1 MNVKPEG
8 WAWAGRLAAFAGLF
22 IAFGL
27 VFGFAAATFAGLP
40 DAEGMAVEWWT
51 VAPVLLAAC
60 AATGVLAVGI
70 DRRPLSALGLRGGL
84 PGLGELGSGV
94 LAGLAIIGAAI
105 LAVAAPGWVSWT
117 VSTAPV
123 LEGVRVSA
131 LLLAAAF
138 TEELLFRGYP
148 FRVLHVRFGPVP
160 AVVATSVAF
169 GLMHGANPGV
179 TPLAL
184 VNLTLAGVLLGVA
197 YWRSGSLW
205 FVTGVHFGWN
215 WVMAASGLPV
225 SGLDVSISGLEAA
238 VTGPVLWTGGAFG
251 PEGALSITFV
261 TALGTVWLWRVA
273 GSRSRSAGSRPSATG
288 NLADDLAD
296 NDGSLDASG

>member
-27 VFGFAAATFAGLP
+27 VFGFATALIAGLP
-40 DAEGMAVEWWT
+40 GTEAAESVDWRT
-51 VAPVLLAAC
+51 VTPVLLAAC
-60 AATGVLAVGI
+60 AATWLLAVGV
-70 DRRPLSALGLRGGL
+70 DRRPLSALGLRPGP
-84 PGLGELGSGV
+84 PGLAELGSGV
-94 LAGLAIIGAAI
+94 LAGVAIIGAAI
-105 LAVAAPGWVSWT
+105 LALVAPGWVSWT
-117 VSTAPV
+117 VTPAPV
-123 LEGVRVSA
+123 LEGVQVSA
-131 LLLAAAF
+131 LLLVAAF

-169 GLMHGANPGV
+169 GLVHGANPGV

-205 FVTGVHFGWN
+205 FVTGLHFGWN

-225 SGLDVSISGLEAA
+225 SGLDVSVSGLEAA

-251 PEGALSITFV
+251 PEGALMITFV
-261 TALGTVWLWRVA
+261 TVLGTAWLWRVA
-273 GSRSRSAGSRPSATG
+273 GSRSSSGSRLSTTTG
-288 NLADDLAD
+288 SPDD

>member
-8 WAWAGRLAAFAGLF
+8 LAWAGRLAAFAGLF

-27 VFGFAAATFAGLP
+27 VFGFATAVIAGLP
-40 DAEGMAVEWWT
+40 GAEAAESIDWRT

-60 AATGVLAVGI
+60 AATWLLAVGI
-70 DRRPLSALGLRGGL
+70 DRRPLSALGLRPGP
-84 PGLGELGSGV
+84 PGLLELGSGV
-94 LAGLAIIGAAI
+94 LAGLAIVGAAI
-105 LAVAAPGWVSWT
+105 LALVAPGWVSWT
-117 VSTAPV
+117 ASAAPV
-123 LEGVRVSA
+123 LEGLNVSA
-131 LLLAAAF
+131 LLLVAAF

-148 FRVLHVRFGPVP
+148 FRVLHLRFGPVP

-169 GLMHGANPGV
+169 GLVHGANPGV

-205 FVTGVHFGWN
+205 FVTGLHFGWN

-225 SGLDVSISGLEAA
+225 SGLDVSVSGLEAA
-238 VTGPVLWTGGAFG
+238 VTGPLLWTGGAFG
-251 PEGALSITFV
+251 PEGALMTTFV
-261 TALGTVWLWRVA
+261 TVLGTAWLWRVA
-273 GSRSRSAGSRPSATG
+273 GSRSPSGSRLSTTTG
-288 NLADDLAD
+288 SPDD
-296 NDGSLDASG
+296 NGGSFDASG

>member
-1 MNVKPEG
+1 MNGKPEG
-8 WAWAGRLAAFAGLF
+8 WAWAGRLAAFVGLF

-27 VFGFAAATFAGLP
+27 VFGFAIAVIAGLP
-40 DAEGMAVEWWT
+40 GTEAAEFADWRT

-60 AATGVLAVGI
+60 AATWLLAARI
-70 DRRPLSALGLRGGL
+70 DGRPLSALGLRPGP
-84 PGLGELGSGV
+84 PGLAELGSGV

-105 LAVAAPGWVSWT
+105 LALAAPGWVSWT
-117 VSTAPV
+117 VSAAP
-123 LEGVRVSA
+123 LIEGVNVSA
-131 LLLAAAF
+131 LLLGAAF

-160 AVVATSVAF
+160 AVLATSVAF

-205 FVTGVHFGWN
+205 FVTGLHFGWN

-225 SGLDVSISGLEAA
+225 SGLDVSISGLDAA

-251 PEGALSITFV
+251 PEGALMITFV
-261 TALGTVWLWRVA
+261 TALGTAWMWRVA
-273 GSRSRSAGSRPSATG
+273 GSRSRSGSRLSTTTG
-288 NLADDLAD
+288 NPG
-296 NDGSLDASG
+296 NNGGSPDASG

>member
-8 WAWAGRLAAFAGLF
+8 WAWVGRLAAFAGLF

-27 VFGFAAATFAGLP
+27 VFGFATAVIAGLP
-40 DAEGMAVEWWT
+40 GAEAAEAVDWRN

-60 AATGVLAVGI
+60 AATWLLAVGI
-70 DRRPLSALGLRGGL
+70 DRRPLSALGLRGGP
-84 PGLGELGSGV
+84 PGLVELGSGV
-94 LAGLAIIGAAI
+94 LAGFAIIGVAI
-105 LAVAAPGWVSWT
+105 LTLVAPGWVSWT
-117 VSTAPV
+117 VSAAPAV
-123 LEGVRVSA
+123 EGVKVSA
-131 LLLAAAF
+131 LLLGAAF

-160 AVVATSVAF
+160 AVIATSVAF

-205 FVTGVHFGWN
+205 FVTGLHFGWN
-215 WVMAASGLPV
+215 WVMAVSGLPV

-238 VTGPVLWTGGAFG
+238 VTGPVLWTGGPFG
-251 PEGALSITFV
+251 PEGALMITFV
-261 TALGTVWLWRVA
+261 TVVGTAWLWRVA
-273 GSRSRSAGSRPSATG
+273 GSRNRSGSRLSTTTESAG
-288 NLADDLAD
+288 DEH
-296 NDGSLDASG
+296 GSLDASG

>member
-22 IAFGL
+22 VAFGL
-27 VFGFAAATFAGLP
+27 VFGFAVTVIAGLP
-40 DAEGMAVEWWT
+40 DAEATGAIDLRGVS
-51 VAPVLLAAC
+51 PVLLAAC
-60 AATGVLAVGI
+60 AATWLLAVGI
-70 DRRPLSALGLRGGL
+70 DRRPLSALGLRGGS
-84 PGLGELGSGV
+84 PGLVELGSGV

-105 LAVAAPGWVSWT
+105 LALAAPGWVSWT
-117 VSTAPV
+117 ASAAPV
-123 LEGVRVSA
+123 LTGVKVSA

-205 FVTGVHFGWN
+205 FVTGLHFGWN
-215 WVMAASGLPV
+215 WLMAASGLPV

-238 VTGPVLWTGGAFG
+238 VTGPVLWAGGAFG
-251 PEGALSITFV
+251 PEGALTITFV

-273 GSRSRSAGSRPSATG
+273 GSRGGSIFRLPTREENRPV
-288 NLADDLAD
+288 NEE
-296 NDGSLDASG
+296 SLDASR

>member
-8 WAWAGRLAAFAGLF
+8 WAWAGRLAAFAGFF

-27 VFGFAAATFAGLP
+27 VFGLATAVIAGLP
-40 DAEGMAVEWWT
+40 GAEAAEAVDWRN

-60 AATGVLAVGI
+60 AATWLLAAGI
-70 DRRPLSALGLRGGL
+70 DRRPLSALGLRPGP
-84 PGLGELGSGV
+84 PGLAELGSGV
-94 LAGLAIIGAAI
+94 LAGFAIIGAAI
-105 LAVAAPGWVSWT
+105 LVLIAPGWVSWT
-117 VSTAPV
+117 VSAAPV
-123 LEGVRVSA
+123 IEGVKVSA

-148 FRVLHVRFGPVP
+148 FRVLHLRFGPVP

-169 GLMHGANPGV
+169 GLLHGANPGV

-205 FVTGVHFGWN
+205 FVTGLHFGWN
-215 WVMAASGLPV
+215 WLMAASGLPV
-225 SGLDVSISGLEAA
+225 SGLDVSVSGLEAA
-238 VTGPVLWTGGAFG
+238 VTGPALWTGGAFG
-251 PEGALSITFV
+251 PEGALMITFV
-261 TALGTVWLWRVA
+261 TVLGTAWLWRVA
-273 GSRSRSAGSRPSATG
+273 GSGSRPGSGLSTTG
-288 NLADDLAD
+288 SP
-296 NDGSLDASG
+296 DGNGGSPDAGG

>member
-27 VFGFAAATFAGLP
+27 VLGFAVAVIAGLP
-40 DAEGMAVEWWT
+40 GAEATEAVDWRNVT
-51 VAPVLLAAC
+51 PVLLAAC
-60 AATGVLAVGI
+60 AATWLLTAGI
-70 DRRPLSALGLRGGL
+70 DRRPLSALGLRRGR
-84 PGLGELGSGV
+84 PGLAELGSGV
-94 LAGLAIIGAAI
+94 LAGFAIVGAAI
-105 LAVAAPGWVSWT
+105 LSLAAPGWISW
-117 VSTAPV
+117 SASAAPV
-123 LEGVRVSA
+123 LTGVKVSA

-205 FVTGVHFGWN
+205 FVTGLHFGWN

-238 VTGPVLWTGGAFG
+238 VRGPALWTGGAFG
-251 PEGALSITFV
+251 PEGALTITVV
-261 TALGTVWLWRVA
+261 TVLGTVWLWRVA
-273 GSRSRSAGSRPSATG
+273 GSRSRRGSGLSTTG
-288 NLADDLAD
+288 SPADDH
-296 NDGSLDASG
+296 GSLDASV

>member
-8 WAWAGRLAAFAGLF
+8 WAWVGRLAAFAGLF

-27 VFGFAAATFAGLP
+27 VFGFATALIAGLP
-40 DAEGMAVEWWT
+40 GAEAAESIGWRT

-60 AATGVLAVGI
+60 AATWLLAVGI
-70 DRRPLSALGLRGGL
+70 DRRPLSALGLRPGP
-84 PGLGELGSGV
+84 PGLLELGSGV
-94 LAGLAIIGAAI
+94 LAGLAIIGAAL
-105 LAVAAPGWVSWT
+105 LALAAPGWVSWT
-117 VSTAPV
+117 VSAAPV
-123 LEGVRVSA
+123 LEGLNVSA
-131 LLLAAAF
+131 LLLVAAF

-148 FRVLHVRFGPVP
+148 FRVLHLRFGPVP

-169 GLMHGANPGV
+169 GLVHGANPGV

-205 FVTGVHFGWN
+205 FVTGLHFGWN

-225 SGLDVSISGLEAA
+225 SGLDVSVSGLEAA

-251 PEGALSITFV
+251 PEGALLITFV
-261 TALGTVWLWRVA
+261 TVLGTAWMWRVA
-273 GSRSRSAGSRPSATG
+273 GSRSRSGSRLSTTTG
-288 NLADDLAD
+288 SPDD
-296 NDGSLDASG
+296 NGGSLDASG

>member
-1 MNVKPEG
+1 MNVKLEG
-8 WAWAGRLAAFAGLF
+8 WVWAGRLAAFAGLF

-27 VFGFAAATFAGLP
+27 VFGFATAVIAGLP
-40 DAEGMAVEWWT
+40 GAEAAESIDWRT
-51 VAPVLLAAC
+51 VTPVLLAAC
-60 AATGVLAVGI
+60 AATWLLAIGI
-70 DRRPLSALGLRGGL
+70 DKRSLSALGLR
-84 PGLGELGSGV
+84 PGRPALAELGSGL

-105 LAVAAPGWVSWT
+105 LALAAPGWVSWT
-117 VSTAPV
+117 VSAASV
-123 LEGVRVSA
+123 LEGMSVSA
-131 LLLAAAF
+131 LLLVAAF

-148 FRVLHVRFGPVP
+148 FRVLHLRFGPVP

-205 FVTGVHFGWN
+205 FVTGLHFGWN

-238 VTGPVLWTGGAFG
+238 VAGPNLWTGGAFG
-251 PEGALSITFV
+251 PEGALMITFV
-261 TALGTVWLWRVA
+261 TALGTVGVWRVA
-273 GSRSRSAGSRPSATG
+273 GPRRGSGSRLSTTTG
-288 NLADDLAD
+288 SPDD
-296 NDGSLDASG
+296 NGGSLDASG

>member
-1 MNVKPEG
+1 MNVKPAG

-27 VFGFAAATFAGLP
+27 VFGFATAVIAGLP
-40 DAEGMAVEWWT
+40 GAEAAESIDWRT
-51 VAPVLLAAC
+51 VTPVVLAAC
-60 AATGVLAVGI
+60 AATWLLAVGI
-70 DRRPLSALGLRGGL
+70 DRRPLSALGLRPGP
-84 PGLGELGSGV
+84 PGLVELGSGV
-94 LAGLAIIGAAI
+94 LAGLAVIGAAI
-105 LAVAAPGWVSWT
+105 LALAAPGWVSWT
-117 VSTAPV
+117 VSAAPV
-123 LEGVRVSA
+123 LEGVNVSA
-131 LLLAAAF
+131 LLLVAAF

-148 FRVLHVRFGPVP
+148 FRVLHLRFGPVP

-205 FVTGVHFGWN
+205 FVTGLHFGWN

-238 VTGPVLWTGGAFG
+238 VTGPNLWTGGAFG
-251 PEGALSITFV
+251 PEGALMITFV

-273 GSRSRSAGSRPSATG
+273 GSRSRSGPRLSTTTGSP
-288 NLADDLAD
+288 
-296 NDGSLDASG
+296 DGSDRSLDASE

>member
-8 WAWAGRLAAFAGLF
+8 WVWAGRLAAFAGLF
-22 IAFGL
+22 IASGL
-27 VFGFAAATFAGLP
+27 LLGLAAAGIAGLMA
-40 DAEGMAVEWWT
+40 AEAATALDWWT
-51 VAPVLLAAC
+51 VAPVLIAAF
-60 AATGVLAVGI
+60 AATWVLAVRI
-70 DRRPLSALGLRGGL
+70 DGRPLSALGLRRGP
-84 PGLGELGSGV
+84 PGLAELGSGV
-94 LAGLAIIGAAI
+94 LAGLAIVGAAI
-105 LAVAAPGWVSWT
+105 LALAAPGWVSWT
-117 VSTAPV
+117 ASAAP
-123 LEGVRVSA
+123 LLAGLKVSA
-131 LLLAAAF
+131 LLLGAAF
-138 TEELLFRGYP
+138 AEELLFRGYP
-148 FRVLHVRFGPVP
+148 FRVLHIRFGPVP

-205 FVTGVHFGWN
+205 FVTGLHFGWN

-238 VTGPVLWTGGAFG
+238 VAGPVLWTGGAFG
-251 PEGALSITFV
+251 PEGALATTFV

-273 GSRSRSAGSRPSATG
+273 GSRSRSGSRWSTTTG
-288 NLADDLAD
+288 NPGD
-296 NDGSLDASG
+296 NGGSLDASG

>member
-8 WAWAGRLAAFAGLF
+8 WAWVGRLAAFAGLF

-27 VFGFAAATFAGLP
+27 VFGFATALIAGLP
-40 DAEGMAVEWWT
+40 GAEAAEFIDWRT

-60 AATGVLAVGI
+60 TATWLLAVGI
-70 DRRPLSALGLRGGL
+70 DKRPLSALGLRPGP
-84 PGLGELGSGV
+84 PGLVELGSGV

-105 LAVAAPGWVSWT
+105 LALAAPGWVSWT
-117 VSTAPV
+117 VSAAPV
-123 LEGVRVSA
+123 LDGLNVSA
-131 LLLAAAF
+131 LLLVAAF

-169 GLMHGANPGV
+169 GLVHGANPGV

-205 FVTGVHFGWN
+205 FVTGLHFGWN

-225 SGLDVSISGLEAA
+225 SGLDVSVSGLEAA
-238 VTGPVLWTGGAFG
+238 VTGPALWTGGAFG
-251 PEGALSITFV
+251 PEGALMITFV
-261 TALGTVWLWRVA
+261 TVLGTAWLWRVA
-273 GSRSRSAGSRPSATG
+273 GSRSPSGSRLSTTTG
-288 NLADDLAD
+288 GPDDSG
-296 NDGSLDASG
+296 GSPDASG

>member
-27 VFGFAAATFAGLP
+27 VLGFAVAVIAGLP
-40 DAEGMAVEWWT
+40 GVEATEAVDWRN

-60 AATGVLAVGI
+60 AATCLLAVGI
-70 DRRPLSALGLRGGL
+70 DRRPLSALGLGRGL
-84 PGLGELGSGV
+84 PGLAELGSGV

-105 LAVAAPGWVSWT
+105 LTLAAPGWVSWT
-117 VSTAPV
+117 ASAAP
-123 LEGVRVSA
+123 LLTGVKVSA

-205 FVTGVHFGWN
+205 FVTGLHFGWN

-251 PEGALSITFV
+251 PEGALVITFV
-261 TALGTVWLWRVA
+261 TALGTVWLWRVS
-273 GSRSRSAGSRPSATG
+273 GSRSRAGSRLSTTTG
-288 NLADDLAD
+288 SPGA
-296 NDGSLDASG
+296 DGSLDARG

>member
-27 VFGFAAATFAGLP
+27 VFGFATAVIAGLP
-40 DAEGMAVEWWT
+40 GAEAAESIDWRT
-51 VAPVLLAAC
+51 VTPVVLAAC
-60 AATGVLAVGI
+60 AATWLLAVGI
-70 DRRPLSALGLRGGL
+70 DRRPLSALGLRPGP
-84 PGLGELGSGV
+84 PGLVELGSGV
-94 LAGLAIIGAAI
+94 LAGLAVIGAAI
-105 LAVAAPGWVSWT
+105 LALAAPGWVSWT
-117 VSTAPV
+117 VSAAPV
-123 LEGVRVSA
+123 LEGVNVSA
-131 LLLAAAF
+131 LLLVAAF

-148 FRVLHVRFGPVP
+148 FRVLHLRFGPVP

-205 FVTGVHFGWN
+205 FVTGLHFGWN

-238 VTGPVLWTGGAFG
+238 VTGPNLWTGGAFG
-251 PEGALSITFV
+251 PEGALMITFV

-273 GSRSRSAGSRPSATG
+273 GSRSRSGSRLSTTTG
-288 NLADDLAD
+288 SP
-296 NDGSLDASG
+296 DGSDRSLDASE

>member
-1 MNVKPEG
+1 M
-8 WAWAGRLAAFAGLF
+8 
-22 IAFGL
+22 
-27 VFGFAAATFAGLP
+27 
-40 DAEGMAVEWWT
+40 
-51 VAPVLLAAC
+51 
-60 AATGVLAVGI
+60 LAVGI

-84 PGLGELGSGV
+84 PGLEELGSGV
-94 LAGLAIIGAAI
+94 LAGLVIIGAAI

-117 VSTAPV
+117 VSTVPV
-123 LEGVRVSA
+123 LEGVKVSA

-225 SGLDVSISGLEAA
+225 SGLDVSISGLEAS
-238 VTGPVLWTGGAFG
+238 VTGPVLWTGGTFG
-251 PEGALSITFV
+251 PEGALGITFV

-273 GSRSRSAGSRPSATG
+273 GSRSRSGSRSSTKGSPADSLAD

-296 NDGSLDASG
+296 NDGRLDASG

>member
-8 WAWAGRLAAFAGLF
+8 LAWAGRLAAFAGLF

-27 VFGFAAATFAGLP
+27 VFGFATTVIAGLP
-40 DAEGMAVEWWT
+40 GAEAAESIDWRT

-60 AATGVLAVGI
+60 AATWLLAVGI
-70 DRRPLSALGLRGGL
+70 DRRPLSALGLRPGP
-84 PGLGELGSGV
+84 PGLVELGSGV

-105 LAVAAPGWVSWT
+105 LALAAPGWVSWT
-117 VSTAPV
+117 VSAAPV
-123 LEGVRVSA
+123 LDGLNVSA
-131 LLLAAAF
+131 LLLVAAF

-169 GLMHGANPGV
+169 GLVHGANPGV

-205 FVTGVHFGWN
+205 FVTGLHFGWN

-225 SGLDVSISGLEAA
+225 SGLDVSVSGLEAA

-251 PEGALSITFV
+251 PEGALMITFV
-261 TALGTVWLWRVA
+261 TVLGTVWMWRVA
-273 GSRSRSAGSRPSATG
+273 GPRSRSASPLSTTAG
-288 NLADDLAD
+288 NPDD

>member
-27 VFGFAAATFAGLP
+27 VLGFAVAAIAGLP
-40 DAEGMAVEWWT
+40 DADASPAIDLRS

-60 AATGVLAVGI
+60 AATWLLAVGI
-70 DRRPLSALGLRGGL
+70 DRRPLSALGLRGGS
-84 PGLGELGSGV
+84 PGLAELGSGV

-105 LAVAAPGWVSWT
+105 LALAAPGWVSW
-117 VSTAPV
+117 SASAAPV
-123 LEGVRVSA
+123 LAGVKVSA

-184 VNLTLAGVLLGVA
+184 VNLTLAGALLGVA

-205 FVTGVHFGWN
+205 FVTGLHFGWN

-225 SGLDVSISGLEAA
+225 SGLDVSITGLEAA
-238 VTGPVLWTGGAFG
+238 VTGPVLWTGGVFG
-251 PEGALSITFV
+251 PEGALIITFV
-261 TALGTVWLWRVA
+261 TALGTIWLWRVA
-273 GSRSRSAGSRPSATG
+273 GSRSRSGSPLSTRTG
-288 NLADDLAD
+288 SPGA
-296 NDGSLDASG
+296 DGSFNARG

>member
-8 WAWAGRLAAFAGLF
+8 LAWAGRLAAFAGLF

-27 VFGFAAATFAGLP
+27 VFGLATAVIAGLP
-40 DAEGMAVEWWT
+40 GAEAAESIDWRT

-60 AATGVLAVGI
+60 AATWLLAVGI
-70 DRRPLSALGLRGGL
+70 DRRPLSALGLRPGP
-84 PGLGELGSGV
+84 PGLLELGSGV

-105 LAVAAPGWVSWT
+105 LALAAPGWVSWT
-117 VSTAPV
+117 VSAAPV
-123 LEGVRVSA
+123 LEGLNVSA
-131 LLLAAAF
+131 LLLVAAF

-148 FRVLHVRFGPVP
+148 FRVLHLRFGPVP

-169 GLMHGANPGV
+169 GLVHGANPGV

-205 FVTGVHFGWN
+205 FVTGLHFGWN

-225 SGLDVSISGLEAA
+225 SGLDVSVSGLEAA

-251 PEGALSITFV
+251 PEGALLITFV
-261 TALGTVWLWRVA
+261 TVLGTAWMWRVA
-273 GSRSRSAGSRPSATG
+273 GSRSRSGSRLSTTTG
-288 NLADDLAD
+288 NPDD
-296 NDGSLDASG
+296 NGGSLDASG